1 MTIISENK
9 VLYLLVILGICYV
22 LGVAILFL
30 KKSWDRAKN
39 LGFTKT
45 ELSNVIKAS
54 VSFSVVPSIA
64 IVVGFFG
71 LVTMLGVPWPWFRLS
86 VIGSVAYEIMAADM
100 SLKATGHELASA
112 TSMDFMLIM
121 YVMSLCIL
129 GGLIVSI
136 LFSKKIQMGTM
147 AMKQK
152 DSRWGAL
159 GNSTFMLTIIIVF
172 LVPMLMGGGVNLLTF
187 ITSLGIALILSML
200 VKKFELIWLNN
211 FILALSLLGAMISSV
226 FWTNLLG

>member
-1 MTIISENK
+1 MSTISENK
-9 VLYLLVILGICYV
+9 MLYLLVILGICYV
-22 LGVAILFL
+22 LGVAIIFL

-45 ELSNVIKAS
+45 DLSNVIKAS
-54 VSFSVVPSIA
+54 VSFSLVPSIA
-64 IVVGFFG
+64 IVVGFFS
-71 LVTMLGVPWPWFRLS
+71 LATMLGVPWPWFRLS
-86 VIGSVAYEIMAADM
+86 VVGSVGYEIMAADM
-100 SLKATGHELASA
+100 SLKATGHELANA
-112 TSMDFMLIM
+112 TSMDFILIM

-129 GGLIVSI
+129 GGLIAAI

-147 AMKQK
+147 TMKQK

-187 ITSLGIALILSML
+187 FTSLGIAVILSML
-200 VKKFELIWLNN
+200 VKKFKMLWLNN

-226 FWTNLLG
+226 LWTQLLG